1 MISRAHPSF
10 RMRFFY
16 VVVGFFKLNTIF
28 APDNVK
34 YSAMKKTTKIS
45 MLVALLMCLFGTAS
59 AQYTFVVDALLQDS
73 TYLYAYDA
81 QWNSKDGWLHLE
93 DPIGSLPN
101 GTEVTIAKEDTVPH
115 GASFKSLKKGMFKE
129 KVEYDDRII
138 PITYGG
144 QKYLTLSKDLMLSPN
159 DTSGTADFLN
169 KKNNRHN
176 YWGHFYSSFT
186 PYIIIFVLLLL
197 ATLLAAFTASGG
209 VIPAI
214 MVPVLLLAAIALE
227 MMGVYIMG
235 TDMLWWVDADH
246 YSMGKVIVRL
256 ILFGAAIVMQI
267 FSMRL
272 YKNGLSENAKEELK
286 VKRPI
291 MGALIGAGL
300 LLVCVIIAM
309 IWNKSAEQILTVG
322 GILLLLS
329 VVIAI
334 ISTAVT
340 NIRAVGP
347 GAGIAFTLFAVIYGV
362 GLMVALVLLII
373 GLVNAFMEMIVT
385 IGGGALVLFIMSH
398 FVPTRTYTRN
408 GVTYEVYEH

>member
-1 MISRAHPSF
+1 MNKTK
-10 RMRFFY
+10 
-16 VVVGFFKLNTIF
+16 KLC
-28 APDNVK
+28 
-34 YSAMKKTTKIS
+34 

-81 QWNSKDGWLHLE
+81 QWNDRDTWLHLE

-101 GTEVTIAKEDTVPH
+101 GTEVAIAKEDTIAH
-115 GASFKSLKKGMFKE
+115 GASFKSMKKGMFND
-129 KVEYDDRII
+129 KVEYEDRII
-138 PITYGG
+138 AITYGG

-159 DTSGTADFLN
+159 DTSGAEDFLN
-169 KKNNRHN
+169 KKNNRHT

-186 PYIIIFVLLLL
+186 PYILIFVLLLL
-197 ATLLAAFTASGG
+197 ATLLALFTSTGG
-209 VIPAI
+209 VIPAV

-246 YSMGKVIVRL
+246 YKMGKVIVRL

-272 YKNGLSENAKEELK
+272 YKNGLSENARGELK

-309 IWNKSAEQILTVG
+309 IWKESAEKILTVG

-362 GLMVALVLLII
+362 GLVVAVVLLII

-385 IGGGALVLFIMSH
+385 IGGGALVLFLMSH
-398 FVPTRTYTRN
+398 FVPTRTYTEN

>member
-1 MISRAHPSF
+1 MF
-10 RMRFFY
+10 RVRFFCLKKRHCFI
-16 VVVGFFKLNTIF
+16 GNMKINTIF

-34 YSAMKKTTKIS
+34 IANMKKTTKIS
-45 MLVALLMCLFGTAS
+45 MLVTLLMCLFGTAS

-81 QWNSKDGWLHLE
+81 QWNSKDTWLHLE
-93 DPIGSLPN
+93 DPVGSLPN
-101 GTEVTIAKEDTVPH
+101 GTEVTIAKGDTIAH
-115 GASFKSLKKGMFKE
+115 GASFKSMKKGMFKN
-129 KVEYDDRII
+129 KVEYEDRII
-138 PITYGG
+138 AITYGG
-144 QKYLTLSKDLMLSPN
+144 QKYLALSKDLMLSPN
-159 DTSGTADFLN
+159 DTSGTVDFLN

-176 YWGHFYSSFT
+176 FWGHFYSSFT
-186 PYIIIFVLLLL
+186 PYMAIFVLLLL
-197 ATLLAAFTASGG
+197 ATLLAAFTSSGG

-214 MVPVLLLAAIALE
+214 MVPVFLLAAIALE
-227 MMGVYIMG
+227 MIGVYIMG
-235 TDMLWWVDADH
+235 TGMLWWVDADH
-246 YSMGKVIVRL
+246 YKMGKVIVRL

-272 YKNGLSENAKEELK
+272 YKNGLSENANGELR

-309 IWNKSAEQILTVG
+309 IWTEDAEMILTIG
-322 GILLLLS
+322 GILLALS
-329 VVIAI
+329 VVVAI

-362 GLMVALVLLII
+362 GLVVALVLLII

-385 IGGGALVLFIMSH
+385 IGGGALVLFLMSH
-398 FVPTRTYTRN
+398 FVPTRTYTEN